1 MTKKM
6 DKIGV
11 AEIKNQQLLDNSSD
25 FNNFENLSYF
35 ISEYKKAKEIISQCQ
50 SFYYNFLRTKL
61 YSIDKLK
68 NIPNINFVDLHL
80 CLRCYC
86 ENVDKLTKYIL
97 FNIAQKE
104 LRKISDNYDLKF
116 FDLLKGTSGKCYDD
130 CENTWSIYAKNDSL
144 FYDTRLFNFLTSCLF
159 NNLHIY
165 SSYPTT
171 DINSWIYDNYIRES
185 CVNKKY
191 IETNKLKAIQ
201 IQKEKRIYN
210 SKTELYSIKKETYE
224 NGKPVM
230 LTFYE
235 LGKEEK
241 NLIEFIEKFRKT
253 HSYKELYNKIFSDPE
268 KYYDK
273 WLDYVEFEKSNV
285 KITNFDILYVSDDKL
300 RKIKE
305 HEKIKGIFCPAVF
318 LKYNKYINKNDFQG
332 EYKKIVTS
340 ENCYIEAYNFLN
352 KKIINLY
359 QDWEEDKKH
368 EYDKGYVFKTWKLDD
383 HHRKIYINNYIGL
396 FESDLSPY
404 LLLDIPRLLD
414 IVKQSSDY
422 TDIDFREYHNEIF
435 PYENYFTIINCTPF
449 KFADSLRNVNIE
461 YNENTNILK
470 CSYSKEKKYKKYRF
484 PSNSPWTVITFNYSL
499 DFDCSNNEPIGYR
512 YVKNTREESIRNIY

>member
-97 FNIAQKE
+97 FSIAQKE

-116 FDLLKGTSGKCYDD
+116 FDLLKGTSGKCYDNR
-130 CENTWSIYAKNDSL
+130 ENTWSIYAKNDSL

-171 DINSWIYDNYIRES
+171 DINSWIYDNYIREN
-185 CVNKKY
+185 CVSKKY

-210 SKTELYSIKKETYE
+210 SETELYSIKKETYE

-241 NLIEFIEKFRKT
+241 NLIEFIEQFRKT

-273 WLDYVEFEKSNV
+273 WLEYVEFEKSNF
-285 KITNFDILYVSDDKL
+285 KITNVDILYVSDDKFPL
-300 RKIKE
+300 FKKLHLPFPVAFNFFNGLSNCSKIT
-305 HEKIKGIFCPAVF
+305 
-318 LKYNKYINKNDFQG
+318 
-332 EYKKIVTS
+332 TS
-340 ENCYIEAYNFLN
+340 N
-352 KKIINLY
+352 
-359 QDWEEDKKH
+359 
-368 EYDKGYVFKTWKLDD
+368 KGYFLLI
-383 HHRKIYINNYIGL
+383 KIDVI
-396 FESDLSPY
+396 
-404 LLLDIPRLLD
+404 IP
-414 IVKQSSDY
+414 
-422 TDIDFREYHNEIF
+422 TGPAPTTTIF
-435 PYENYFTIINCTPF
+435 
-449 KFADSLRNVNIE
+449 
-461 YNENTNILK
+461 
-470 CSYSKEKKYKKYRF
+470 
-484 PSNSPWTVITFNYSL
+484 
-499 DFDCSNNEPIGYR
+499 
-512 YVKNTREESIRNIY
+512 IRH